1 MGKIKEWYRSIPIW
15 LALFLFMIVALLA
28 ASFLSNKVTA
38 VVNEL
43 SIGVQIKYITI
54 STTSDATADEDSGI
68 IYSSD
73 SPIEGFITYD
83 FNYDNYS
90 DEDWMRFQTYRF
102 VLQFAPLLIYSV
114 CILAAVLLFYFTK
127 LNVPLK
133 TLKRASDRIAE
144 NELDFSLNYSGH
156 DEMAKLCAAFEKM
169 RSALDINNQQ
179 MLRMIDERK
188 QLNDAYTHDLRTPI
202 AVLKGYTDML
212 TKYLPTGKILQEE
225 VLETVKTLS
234 VHVSRLEQFVESMN
248 TVQKLEDVAIQ
259 KEQVAAGEFLEHLRE
274 SASILCQ
281 SSGLS
286 CEFEAPVSAETL
298 YLDPA
303 VVIQVYENLMSNA
316 VRFARSKVIIRCSYV
331 DNTFSISVLDDGNGF
346 SDKALLKADK
356 PYYSG
361 EAQKQEYHFGLGL
374 HICRTLC
381 EKHGGRLQLANAPKG
396 GANITAQFC

>member
-1 MGKIKEWYRSIPIW
+1 MGKIKKWYRSIPIW
-15 LALFLFMIVALLA
+15 LALFLFIIAALLA
-28 ASFLSNKVTA
+28 SSFLSSKVIA
-38 VVNEL
+38 AVNEL
-43 SIGVQIKYITI
+43 SIGVQLKYIAI
-54 STTSDATADEDSGI
+54 ATTPNAAVDEDNGV
-68 IYSSD
+68 IYSGD
-73 SPIEGFITYD
+73 SPSEGFVTYD

-90 DEDWMRFQTYRF
+90 QEDWRNLQTYRF
-102 VLQFAPLLIYSV
+102 ILQFAPLFIYSI

-127 LNVPLK
+127 LKTPLK
-133 TLKRASDRIAE
+133 ILETASDRIAE
-144 NELDFSLNYSGH
+144 NELDFCLNYSGY

-169 RSALDINNQQ
+169 RSALCKNNQQ
-179 MLRMIDERK
+179 MLRMIDEHK

-212 TKYLPTGKILQEE
+212 DKYLPTGKMPQEE
-225 VLETVKTLS
+225 VLETVKTMS
-234 VHVSRLEQFVESMN
+234 AHVFRLEQFVESMN

-259 KEQVAAGEFLEHLRE
+259 KERVVAGEFLEHLRE

-286 CEFEAPVSAETL
+286 CEFEAPVSTETL

-316 VRFARSKVIIRCSYV
+316 VRFARSKVMIRCSYV
-331 DNTFSISVLDDGNGF
+331 NNTFSISVADDGRGF
-346 SDKALLKADK
+346 SDKELLKADK